1 MMYIQYFYF
10 VSERGRGFIILM
22 SISAALNFVLAV
34 PCAILFRKIW
44 KQRKDALTK
53 GEGNIS
59 CKY

>member
-1 MMYIQYFYF
+1 
-10 VSERGRGFIILM
+10 M
-22 SISAALNFVLAV
+22 SISAALNVVLAV
-34 PCAILFRKIW
+34 PCAILIRKIW